1 MTLCHDSFDSPIG
14 PITVVSDGDVLHHLV
29 LAQSRQAVAGSATWQ
44 RDGQHPLLQRARRQ
58 LLDYLHGHTTG
69 FDLPLATL
77 GTAFQLRV
85 WAGLQ
90 DIDYGQTWSYAQ
102 LAAHIGHPGA
112 SRAVGAANARN
123 PLPLLRPCHRV
134 IGSSGALTGY
144 SGGLAIKQALLQ
156 LETGATPLLPAA
168 LTP

>member
-1 MTLCHDSFDSPIG
+1 MMLCHDSFDSPIG
-14 PITVVSDGDVLHHLV
+14 PITVASDGSVLQHLV
-29 LAQSRQAVAGSATWQ
+29 LNQNRQAVAGSATWR

-58 LLDYLHGHTTG
+58 LLDYLHGQSTG
-69 FDLPLATL
+69 FDLPLAAQ

-90 DIDYGQTWSYAQ
+90 DIGYGQTWSYAQ

-156 LETGATPLLPAA
+156 LETGAPALLPAA
-168 LTP
+168 LAC